1 MQPTAEHGGIK
12 FLGNRVVIMGG
23 GVAGMSAA
31 HELIERGFEV
41 EVYEWGDIAGG
52 KARSIPVLEPGNNDV
67 GGRVFEKAPSTSE
80 DQVNRQGRLPWLPG
94 EHGFR
99 FFPGFYR
106 HIIDTMDRIP
116 YGQGRVSDNL
126 VNTTQVLFAGYGGD
140 SIVLPSHFPRTPEGM
155 KSVLVFFQR
164 IVSGHRSVPLYE
176 IEFFLARVWQI
187 MTSCD
192 ERRLNEYEKTSW
204 WEFIGAEERSRDYQK
219 FFAHGFTRSLVASQ
233 AQLASAFTVGNMH
246 LQMLFDVADPTMP
259 ASDRLLNGPTND
271 VWIEPWLYYLEA
283 QGVKY
288 HMQCDVR
295 SIDCWAG
302 VIRSVTVRDKQ
313 SGSAM
318 KVTGDYY
325 IGAVPVEQMAPL
337 ITPTMIDADPQ
348 LAHLPELATQVE
360 WMNGIQFYLT
370 RPLPITHGHVIYVDT
385 PWALTSVSQGQFWS
399 EKLSRYSDGDTG
411 EIISVDISDWNTPG
425 HNNKAAKD
433 CTVLELKEEVWRQLT
448 RSLNIEGRELLR
460 REDLDS
466 WFLDPVIILDPKDN
480 EGFDNTE
487 PLLVNLKN
495 AWRLRPEAVTAIPN
509 FFLASDYVRTYT
521 DLATM
526 EGANEAARRAVNG
539 ILAASGSKAPPC
551 SLWKLHEPEI
561 FQPLR
566 DYDRLR
572 WEAGLPWDDR
582 WANVA
587 LSILELV
594 QKAAGLSSGQIGSLS
609 GMPSSADPAGGPRQ
623 LGPQGESTEE
633 DILLHVSKQ
642 ILSLLEENPLKTVAL
657 TYVQEDQGEKP
668 PLRELS
674 SAAAAPPKRGR
685 IRIVQKRYNKPEK
698 I

>member
-1 MQPTAEHGGIK
+1 
-12 FLGNRVVIMGG
+12 LGKRVVILGG

-41 EVYEWGDIAGG
+41 EVYEWDDIAGG
-52 KARSIPVLEPGNNDV
+52 KARSIPVLEPGSNDV
-67 GGRVFEKAPSTSE
+67 GGRVFQKAPRSRGDEADAQS
-80 DQVNRQGRLPWLPG
+80 RLPWLPG

-99 FFPGFYR
+99 FFAGFYR

-116 YGQGRVSDNL
+116 YGKGRVSDNL
-126 VNTTQVLFAGYGGD
+126 VNTSQVLFAGYAGD
-140 SIVLPSHFPRTPEGM
+140 SIVLPSHFPRTPEGI
-155 KSVLVFFQR
+155 KSVLAFIQR
-164 IVSGHRSVPLYE
+164 ILSGHRSVPLHE
-176 IEFFLARVWQI
+176 IEFFLARVWQFI
-187 MTSCD
+187 TSCD
-192 ERRLNEYEKTSW
+192 ERRLNEYEKISW

-233 AQLASAFTVGNMH
+233 AQLASAFTVGSMH
-246 LQMLFDVADPTMP
+246 SQMLFDVADPTVP

-271 VWIEPWLYYLEA
+271 VWIEPWLYYLES

-295 SIDCWAG
+295 TIDCSAG
-302 VIRSVTVRDKQ
+302 MIRSITVRDKQ
-313 SGSAM
+313 SDSTM

-337 ITPTMIDADPQ
+337 ITATMIAADPQ
-348 LAHLPELATQVE
+348 LAHLTELATHVE
-360 WMNGIQFYLT
+360 WMNGLQFYLT

-399 EKLSRYSDGDTG
+399 EKLSRYSDGDTAD
-411 EIISVDISDWNTPG
+411 IISVDISDWNTPG

-433 CTVLELKEEVWRQLT
+433 CTVLELKEEVWNQLT
-448 RSLNIEGRELLR
+448 RSLNVEGRELLR
-460 REDLDS
+460 SEDLDS
-466 WFLDPVIILDPKDN
+466 WFLDPVIVLDPKDN

-487 PLLVNLKN
+487 PLLVNLKDS
-495 AWRLRPEAVTAIPN
+495 WRLRPEAVTAIPN

-539 ILAASGSKAPPC
+539 IIAASGSTAAPC
-551 SLWKLHEPEI
+551 FVWKLHEPEI

-582 WANVA
+582 WANIA
-587 LSILELV
+587 LSILEVV
-594 QKAAGLSSGQIGSLS
+594 QKAIGLSSGQIGSFS
-609 GMPSSADPAGGPRQ
+609 GMVSSATPAGIPRQ
-623 LGPQGESTEE
+623 VGGQGESE
-633 DILLHVSKQ
+633 DILLRVSKQ
-642 ILSLLEENPLKTVAL
+642 ILSLLEENPFKTIAL
-657 TYVQEDQGEKP
+657 RDAQEDQDKKP
-668 PLRELS
+668 HRRELRGT
-674 SAAAAPPKRGR
+674 APAAPQKRGR
-685 IRIVQKRYNKPEK
+685 IRIVQKQ
-698 I
+698 